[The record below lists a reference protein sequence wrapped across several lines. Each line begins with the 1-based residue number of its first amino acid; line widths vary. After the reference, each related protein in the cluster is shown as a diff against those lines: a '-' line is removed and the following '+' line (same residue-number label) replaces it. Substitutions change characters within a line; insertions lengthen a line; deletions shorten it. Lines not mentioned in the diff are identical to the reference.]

1 MLNLLLKNG
10 TVYYQ
15 GKMQKVD
22 VLIQNGVVCKI
33 DRDIQADGCPVIDSS
48 KFNIIPGL
56 ADVHVHLREP
66 GFSYKETILT
76 GTKAAAKGGF
86 TLVAAMPNLNPV
98 PDSAEHLKIELDRI
112 EKNRVIKVLP
122 YGSITVGEK
131 GKELR
136 DMAGM
141 AEDVIAFS
149 DDGKGVQN
157 SEMMEKAM
165 TVAKELNKPIVAHCE
180 VESLLNGGYIH
191 EGEYAKLHGHRG
203 ISSASE
209 YEEVI
214 RDINLSEKTGCQFH
228 ACHVSTKESVE
239 AIRQAKARGLKV
251 SGETGPH
258 YLAFTDMD
266 LQESGN
272 WKMNPPI
279 RSEEDRQ
286 ALIKGVRDGTIECI
300 ITDHAPH
307 SREEKSKG
315 LAGSSMGVV
324 GLETSFAAVNTYM
337 VEKGYISFEK
347 LVEVMSINPRKIF
360 GLESGIQIGK
370 PADITIVDPK
380 AKWAVNPEEFISMGK
395 ATPFAGKT
403 LTGKV
408 IATIYNGDFAYS
420 EL

>member
-15 GKMQKVD
+15 GKMQKAD

-98 PDSAEHLKIELDRI
+98 PDSVEHLKIELDRI

-141 AEDVIAFS
+141 AKDVIAFS

-191 EGEYAKLHGHRG
+191 EGEYAKLHGHKG
-203 ISSASE
+203 ICSASE

-266 LQESGN
+266 LQESGS

-403 LTGKV
+403 LIGKV

>member
-98 PDSAEHLKIELDRI
+98 PDSAKHLKIELDRI
-112 EKNRVIKVLP
+112 EKNRAIKVLP

-141 AEDVIAFS
+141 AKDVIAFS

-191 EGEYAKLHGHRG
+191 DGEYAKLHGHKG

-228 ACHVSTKESVE
+228 ACHISTKESVE
-239 AIRQAKARGLKV
+239 AIRQAKAKGLKV

-266 LQESGN
+266 LQESGS

-286 ALIKGVRDGTIECI
+286 ALIKAVQDGTIECI

>member
-22 VLIQNGVVCKI
+22 VLIQNGIVCKI
-33 DRDIQADGCPVIDSS
+33 DRDIQTDGCPVIDSS

-141 AEDVIAFS
+141 AKDVIAFS

-191 EGEYAKLHGHRG
+191 DGEYAKLHGHKG

-228 ACHVSTKESVE
+228 ACHISTKESVD
-239 AIRQAKARGLKV
+239 AIRQAKAKGLKV

-266 LQESGN
+266 LQESGS

-279 RSEEDRQ
+279 RSEGDRQ
-286 ALIKGVRDGTIECI
+286 ALIKGVQDGTIECI

-370 PADITIVDPK
+370 PADITIVEPK
-380 AKWAVNPEEFISMGK
+380 AKWVVNPKEFISMGK

>member
-22 VLIQNGVVCKI
+22 VLIQNGIVCKI

-141 AEDVIAFS
+141 AKDVIAFS

-165 TVAKELNKPIVAHCE
+165 TVAKELNKPIIAHCE

-191 EGEYAKLHGHRG
+191 DGEYAKLHGHKG

-228 ACHVSTKESVE
+228 ACHISTKDSVD
-239 AIRQAKARGLKV
+239 AIRQAKAKGLKV

-286 ALIKGVRDGTIECI
+286 ALIKGVQDGTIECI

-380 AKWAVNPEEFISMGK
+380 TKWVVNPEEFISMGK

>member
-141 AEDVIAFS
+141 AKDVIAFS

-191 EGEYAKLHGHRG
+191 DGEYAKLHGHKG

-228 ACHVSTKESVE
+228 ACHISTKESVV
-239 AIRQAKARGLKV
+239 AIRQAKAKGLKV

-266 LQESGN
+266 LQESGS

-286 ALIKGVRDGTIECI
+286 ALIKAVQDGTIECI

-380 AKWAVNPEEFISMGK
+380 AKWVVNPEEFISMGK

>member
-141 AEDVIAFS
+141 AKDVIAFS

-165 TVAKELNKPIVAHCE
+165 TVAKELNKPIIAHCE

-191 EGEYAKLHGHRG
+191 DGEYAKLHGHKG

-228 ACHVSTKESVE
+228 ACHISTKDSVD
-239 AIRQAKARGLKV
+239 AIRQAKAKGLKV

-266 LQESGN
+266 LQESGS

-286 ALIKGVRDGTIECI
+286 ALIKGVQDGTIECI

-380 AKWAVNPEEFISMGK
+380 TKWVVNPEEFISMGK

>member
-98 PDSAEHLKIELDRI
+98 PDSAQHLKIELDRI

-141 AEDVIAFS
+141 AKDVIAFS

-191 EGEYAKLHGHRG
+191 DGEYAKLHGHKG

-228 ACHVSTKESVE
+228 ACHISTKESVD
-239 AIRQAKARGLKV
+239 AIRQAKAKGLKV

-266 LQESGN
+266 LQESGS

-286 ALIKGVRDGTIECI
+286 ALIKAVRDGTIECI

-380 AKWAVNPEEFISMGK
+380 AKWTVNPEEFVSMGK

>member
-22 VLIQNGVVCKI
+22 VLIQKGVVCKI

-141 AEDVIAFS
+141 AKDVIAFS

-191 EGEYAKLHGHRG
+191 DGEYAKLHGHKG

-228 ACHVSTKESVE
+228 GCHISTKESVD
-239 AIRQAKARGLKV
+239 AIRQAKAKGLKV

-286 ALIKGVRDGTIECI
+286 ALIKGVQDGTIECI

-337 VEKGYISFEK
+337 VEKGCISFEK

-380 AKWAVNPEEFISMGK
+380 AKWVVNPEEFISMGK

>member
-66 GFSYKETILT
+66 GFSYKETIFT

-141 AEDVIAFS
+141 AKDVIAFS

-191 EGEYAKLHGHRG
+191 DGEYAKLHGHKG

-228 ACHVSTKESVE
+228 ACHISTKESVD
-239 AIRQAKARGLKV
+239 AIRQAKAKGLKV

-286 ALIKGVRDGTIECI
+286 ALIKGVQDGTIECI

-380 AKWAVNPEEFISMGK
+380 AKWVVNPEEFISMGK

>member
-98 PDSAEHLKIELDRI
+98 PDSVEHLKIELDRI

-141 AEDVIAFS
+141 AKDVIAFS

-191 EGEYAKLHGHRG
+191 DGEYAKLHGHKG

-228 ACHVSTKESVE
+228 ACHISTKESVD
-239 AIRQAKARGLKV
+239 AIRQAKAKGLKV

-266 LQESGN
+266 LQESGS

-286 ALIKGVRDGTIECI
+286 ALIKAVRDGTIECI

-307 SREEKSKG
+307 SRQEKSKG

-360 GLESGIQIGK
+360 GIESGIQIGK
-370 PADITIVDPK
+370 PADITIVDPQ
-380 AKWAVNPEEFISMGK
+380 AKWTVNPEEFISMGK

>member
-141 AEDVIAFS
+141 AKDVIAFS

-191 EGEYAKLHGHRG
+191 DGEYAKLHGHKG

-228 ACHVSTKESVE
+228 TCHVSTKESVA
-239 AIRQAKARGLKV
+239 AIRQAKAKGLKV

-286 ALIKGVRDGTIECI
+286 ALIKAVQDGTIECI

-307 SREEKSKG
+307 SRQEKSKG

-380 AKWAVNPEEFISMGK
+380 TKWAVNPEEFISMGK

>member
-1 MLNLLLKNG
+1 MLNLLFKNG

-98 PDSAEHLKIELDRI
+98 PDSAEHLKVELDRI

-141 AEDVIAFS
+141 AKDVIAFS

-191 EGEYAKLHGHRG
+191 DGEYAKLHGHKG

-228 ACHVSTKESVE
+228 ACHISTKESVD
-239 AIRQAKARGLKV
+239 AIRQAKAKGLKV

-266 LQESGN
+266 LQESGS

-286 ALIKGVRDGTIECI
+286 ALIKGVQDGTIECI

-380 AKWAVNPEEFISMGK
+380 AKWVVNPEEFISMGK

>member
-33 DRDIQADGCPVIDSS
+33 DRDIQADGCPIIDSS

-141 AEDVIAFS
+141 AKDVIAFS

-191 EGEYAKLHGHRG
+191 DGEYAKLHGHKG

-228 ACHVSTKESVE
+228 ACHISTKESVE
-239 AIRQAKARGLKV
+239 AIRQAKAKGLKV

-266 LQESGN
+266 LQESGS

-286 ALIKGVRDGTIECI
+286 ALIKAVQDGTIECI

-370 PADITIVDPK
+370 PADITIVDPQ
-380 AKWAVNPEEFISMGK
+380 AKWTVNPEEFISMGK

>member
-141 AEDVIAFS
+141 AKDVIAFS

-191 EGEYAKLHGHRG
+191 DGEYAKLHGHKG

-214 RDINLSEKTGCQFH
+214 RDINLSEKTDCQFH
-228 ACHVSTKESVE
+228 ACHISTKESVD
-239 AIRQAKARGLKV
+239 AIRQAKAKGLKV

-380 AKWAVNPEEFISMGK
+380 AKWVVNPEEFISMGK

>member
-98 PDSAEHLKIELDRI
+98 PDSAEHLKVELDRI

-141 AEDVIAFS
+141 AKDVIAFS

-191 EGEYAKLHGHRG
+191 DGEYAKLHGHKG

-228 ACHVSTKESVE
+228 ACHISTKESVD
-239 AIRQAKARGLKV
+239 AIRQAKAKGLKV

-266 LQESGN
+266 LQESGS

-286 ALIKGVRDGTIECI
+286 ALIKGVQDGTIECI

-380 AKWAVNPEEFISMGK
+380 AKWVVNPEEFISMGK

-403 LTGKV
+403 LIGKV
-408 IATIYNGDFAYS
+408 IATIYDGDFAYS

>member
-141 AEDVIAFS
+141 AKDVIAFS

-191 EGEYAKLHGHRG
+191 DGEYAKLHGHKG

-228 ACHVSTKESVE
+228 ACHISTKESVD
-239 AIRQAKARGLKV
+239 AIRQAKAKGLKV

-266 LQESGN
+266 LQESGS

-286 ALIKGVRDGTIECI
+286 ALIKGVQDGTIECI

-380 AKWAVNPEEFISMGK
+380 TKWVVNPEEFISMGK

>member
-141 AEDVIAFS
+141 AKDVIAFS

-191 EGEYAKLHGHRG
+191 DGEYAKLHGHKG

-228 ACHVSTKESVE
+228 SCHISTKESVD
-239 AIRQAKARGLKV
+239 AIRQAKAKGLKV

-286 ALIKGVRDGTIECI
+286 ALIKGVQDGTIECI

-380 AKWAVNPEEFISMGK
+380 AKWVVNPEEFISMGK

>member
-33 DRDIQADGCPVIDSS
+33 DRDIQTDGCPVIDSS

-141 AEDVIAFS
+141 AKDVIAFS

-157 SEMMEKAM
+157 SDMMEKAM
-165 TVAKELNKPIVAHCE
+165 ETAKSLGKAIVAHCE

-191 EGEYAKLHGHRG
+191 DGEYAKLHGHKG

-228 ACHVSTKESVE
+228 ACHISTKESVE
-239 AIRQAKARGLKV
+239 AIRQAKAKGLKV

-266 LQESGN
+266 LQESGS

-286 ALIKGVRDGTIECI
+286 ALIKAVRDGTIECI

-360 GLESGIQIGK
+360 GIESGIQIGK

-380 AKWAVNPEEFISMGK
+380 AKWTVNPEEFVSMGK

>member
-33 DRDIQADGCPVIDSS
+33 DRDIQTDGCPVIDSS

-141 AEDVIAFS
+141 AKDVIAFS

-157 SEMMEKAM
+157 SDMMEKAM
-165 TVAKELNKPIVAHCE
+165 ETAKSLGKAIVAHCE

-191 EGEYAKLHGHRG
+191 DGEYAKLHGHKG

-228 ACHVSTKESVE
+228 ACHISTKESVE
-239 AIRQAKARGLKV
+239 AIRQAKAKGLKV

-266 LQESGN
+266 LQESGS

-286 ALIKGVRDGTIECI
+286 ALIKAVRDGTIECI

-380 AKWAVNPEEFISMGK
+380 AKWTVNPEEFVSMGK

>member
-33 DRDIQADGCPVIDSS
+33 DRDIQADACPVIDSS

-141 AEDVIAFS
+141 AKDVIAFS

-191 EGEYAKLHGHRG
+191 DGEYAKLHGHKG

-228 ACHVSTKESVE
+228 ACHISTKESVD
-239 AIRQAKARGLKV
+239 AIRQAKAKGLKV

-266 LQESGN
+266 LQESGS

-286 ALIKGVRDGTIECI
+286 ALIKGVQDGTIECI

-380 AKWAVNPEEFISMGK
+380 AKWVVNPEEFISMGK

-408 IATIYNGDFAYS
+408 IATIYNSDFAYS

>member
-141 AEDVIAFS
+141 AKDVIAFS

-191 EGEYAKLHGHRG
+191 DGEYAKLHGHNG

-228 ACHVSTKESVE
+228 ACHISTKESVD
-239 AIRQAKARGLKV
+239 AIRQAKAKGLKV

-266 LQESGN
+266 LQESGS

-279 RSEEDRQ
+279 RGEEDRQ
-286 ALIKGVRDGTIECI
+286 ALIKGVQDGTIECI

-307 SREEKSKG
+307 SRQEKSKG

-380 AKWAVNPEEFISMGK
+380 AKWVVNPEEFISMGK

>member
-141 AEDVIAFS
+141 AKDVIAFS

-191 EGEYAKLHGHRG
+191 DGEYAKLHGHKG

-228 ACHVSTKESVE
+228 ACHISTKESVD
-239 AIRQAKARGLKV
+239 AIRQAKAKGLKV

-266 LQESGN
+266 LQESGS

-286 ALIKGVRDGTIECI
+286 ALIKGVQDGTIECI

-380 AKWAVNPEEFISMGK
+380 AKWVVNPEEFISMGK

>member
-98 PDSAEHLKIELDRI
+98 PDSTEHLKIELDRI

-141 AEDVIAFS
+141 AKDVIAFS

-191 EGEYAKLHGHRG
+191 DGEYAKLHGHKG

-228 ACHVSTKESVE
+228 ACHISTKESVD
-239 AIRQAKARGLKV
+239 AIRQAKAKGLKV

-266 LQESGN
+266 LQESGS

-286 ALIKGVRDGTIECI
+286 ALIKGVQDGTIECI

-307 SREEKSKG
+307 SREVKSKG

-360 GLESGIQIGK
+360 GLESGIQIDK

-380 AKWAVNPEEFISMGK
+380 TKWVVNPEEFISMGK

>member
-98 PDSAEHLKIELDRI
+98 PDSVEHLKIELDRI

-141 AEDVIAFS
+141 AKDVIAFS

-191 EGEYAKLHGHRG
+191 DGEYAKLHGHKG

-228 ACHVSTKESVE
+228 ACHISTKESVD
-239 AIRQAKARGLKV
+239 AIRQAKAKGLKV

-266 LQESGN
+266 LQESGS

-380 AKWAVNPEEFISMGK
+380 AKWVVNPEEFISMGK

>member
-98 PDSAEHLKIELDRI
+98 PDSVEHLKIELSRI

-141 AEDVIAFS
+141 AKDVIAFS

-191 EGEYAKLHGHRG
+191 DGEYAKLHGHKG

-228 ACHVSTKESVE
+228 ACHISTKESVA
-239 AIRQAKARGLKV
+239 AIRQAKAKGLKV

-286 ALIKGVRDGTIECI
+286 ALIKAVRDGAIECI

-380 AKWAVNPEEFISMGK
+380 AKWVVNPEEFISMGK

>member
-141 AEDVIAFS
+141 AKDVIAFS

-191 EGEYAKLHGHRG
+191 DGEYAKLHGHKG

-228 ACHVSTKESVE
+228 ACHISTKESVD
-239 AIRQAKARGLKV
+239 AIRQAKAKGLKV

-286 ALIKGVRDGTIECI
+286 ALIKGVQDGTIECI

-324 GLETSFAAVNTYM
+324 GLEISFAAVNTYM

-380 AKWAVNPEEFISMGK
+380 AKWVVNPEEFISMGK

>member
-141 AEDVIAFS
+141 AKDVIAFS

-165 TVAKELNKPIVAHCE
+165 TVAKGLNKPIVAHCE

-191 EGEYAKLHGHRG
+191 DGEYAKLHGHKG

-228 ACHVSTKESVE
+228 ACHVSTKESVA
-239 AIRQAKARGLKV
+239 AIRQAKAKGLKV

-266 LQESGN
+266 LQESGS

-286 ALIKGVRDGTIECI
+286 ALIKAVRDGTIECI

-360 GLESGIQIGK
+360 GIESGIQIGK

-380 AKWAVNPEEFISMGK
+380 AKWVVNPEEFISMGK

>member
-22 VLIQNGVVCKI
+22 VLIQNGIVCKI

-141 AEDVIAFS
+141 AKDVIAFS

-191 EGEYAKLHGHRG
+191 DGEYAKLHGHKG

-228 ACHVSTKESVE
+228 ACHISTKESVD
-239 AIRQAKARGLKV
+239 AIRQAKAKGLKV

-266 LQESGN
+266 LQESGS

-279 RSEEDRQ
+279 RNEEDRQ
-286 ALIKGVRDGTIECI
+286 ALIKGVQDGTIECI

-360 GLESGIQIGK
+360 GLESGIQIDK

-380 AKWAVNPEEFISMGK
+380 AKWTVNPEEFISMGK

>member
-141 AEDVIAFS
+141 AKDVIAFS

-191 EGEYAKLHGHRG
+191 DGEYAKLHGHKG

-228 ACHVSTKESVE
+228 ACHISTKESVE
-239 AIRQAKARGLKV
+239 AIRQAKAKGLKV

-266 LQESGN
+266 LQESGS

-286 ALIKGVRDGTIECI
+286 ALIKAVRDGTIECI

-337 VEKGYISFEK
+337 VENGYISFEK

-380 AKWAVNPEEFISMGK
+380 AKWVVNPEEFISMGK

>member
-22 VLIQNGVVCKI
+22 VLIQNGIVCKI

-141 AEDVIAFS
+141 AKDVIAFS

-191 EGEYAKLHGHRG
+191 DGEYAKLHGHKG

-228 ACHVSTKESVE
+228 ACHISTKESVD
-239 AIRQAKARGLKV
+239 AIRQAKAKGLKV

-266 LQESGN
+266 LQESGS

-286 ALIKGVRDGTIECI
+286 ALIKWVQDGTIECI

-380 AKWAVNPEEFISMGK
+380 TKWVVNPEEFISMGK

>member
-141 AEDVIAFS
+141 AKDVMAFS

-191 EGEYAKLHGHRG
+191 DGEYAKLHGHKG

-228 ACHVSTKESVE
+228 ACHISTKESVD
-239 AIRQAKARGLKV
+239 AIRQAKAKGLKV

-266 LQESGN
+266 LQESGS

-307 SREEKSKG
+307 SRQEKSKG

-380 AKWAVNPEEFISMGK
+380 AKWVVNPEEFISMGK

>member
-86 TLVAAMPNLNPV
+86 TLVAAMPNLNPA

-141 AEDVIAFS
+141 AKDVIAFS

-191 EGEYAKLHGHRG
+191 DGEYAKLHGHKG

-228 ACHVSTKESVE
+228 ACHISTKESVD
-239 AIRQAKARGLKV
+239 AIRQAKAKGLKV

-286 ALIKGVRDGTIECI
+286 ALIKGVQDGTIECI

-380 AKWAVNPEEFISMGK
+380 AKWVVNPEEFISMGK

>member
-33 DRDIQADGCPVIDSS
+33 DRDIQADGCPAIDSS

-141 AEDVIAFS
+141 AKDVIAFS

-191 EGEYAKLHGHRG
+191 DGEYAKLHGHKG

-228 ACHVSTKESVE
+228 ACHISTKESVD
-239 AIRQAKARGLKV
+239 AIRQAKAKGLKV

-286 ALIKGVRDGTIECI
+286 ALIKGVQDGTIECI

-380 AKWAVNPEEFISMGK
+380 AKWVVNPEEFISMGK

>member
-141 AEDVIAFS
+141 AKDVIAFS

-157 SEMMEKAM
+157 SDMMEKAM
-165 TVAKELNKPIVAHCE
+165 ETAKSLGKAIVAHCE

-191 EGEYAKLHGHRG
+191 DGEYAKLHGHKG

-228 ACHVSTKESVE
+228 ACHISTKESVE
-239 AIRQAKARGLKV
+239 AIRQAKAKGLKV

-266 LQESGN
+266 LQESGS

-286 ALIKGVRDGTIECI
+286 ALIKAVRDGTIECI

-380 AKWAVNPEEFISMGK
+380 AKWVVNPEEFVSMGK

>member
-33 DRDIQADGCPVIDSS
+33 DRDIQTDGCPVIDSS

-141 AEDVIAFS
+141 AKDVIAFS

-191 EGEYAKLHGHRG
+191 DGEYAKLHGHKG

-228 ACHVSTKESVE
+228 ACHISTKESVD
-239 AIRQAKARGLKV
+239 AIRQAKAKGLKV

-266 LQESGN
+266 LQESGS

-286 ALIKGVRDGTIECI
+286 ALIKGVQDGTIECI

-380 AKWAVNPEEFISMGK
+380 TKWVVNPEEFISMGK

>member
-141 AEDVIAFS
+141 AKDVIAFS

-191 EGEYAKLHGHRG
+191 DGEYAKLHGHKG

-228 ACHVSTKESVE
+228 GCHISTKESVD
-239 AIRQAKARGLKV
+239 AIRQAKAKGLKV

-266 LQESGN
+266 LQESGS

-286 ALIKGVRDGTIECI
+286 ALIKGVQDGTIECI

-380 AKWAVNPEEFISMGK
+380 AKWVVNPEEFISMGK

>member
-141 AEDVIAFS
+141 AKDVIAFS

-191 EGEYAKLHGHRG
+191 DGEYAKLHGHKG

-228 ACHVSTKESVE
+228 ACHISTKESVD
-239 AIRQAKARGLKV
+239 AIRQAKAKGLKV

-266 LQESGN
+266 LQESGS

-279 RSEEDRQ
+279 RNEEDRQ
-286 ALIKGVRDGTIECI
+286 ALIKGVQDGTIECI

-380 AKWAVNPEEFISMGK
+380 AKWVVNPEEFISMGK

>member
-1 MLNLLLKNG
+1 MSNLLLKNG

-98 PDSAEHLKIELDRI
+98 PDSAEHLKTELDRI
-112 EKNRVIKVLP
+112 GKNRVIKVLP

-141 AEDVIAFS
+141 AKDVIAFS

-191 EGEYAKLHGHRG
+191 DGEYAKLHGHKG

-228 ACHVSTKESVE
+228 ACHISTKESVD
-239 AIRQAKARGLKV
+239 AIRQAKAKGLKV

-286 ALIKGVRDGTIECI
+286 ALIKGVQDGTIECI

-380 AKWAVNPEEFISMGK
+380 AKWVVNPEEFISMGK

>member
-22 VLIQNGVVCKI
+22 VLIQNGIVCKI

-141 AEDVIAFS
+141 AKDVIAFS

-165 TVAKELNKPIVAHCE
+165 TVAKELNKPIIAHCE

-191 EGEYAKLHGHRG
+191 DGEYAKLHGHKG

-228 ACHVSTKESVE
+228 ACHISTKESVD
-239 AIRQAKARGLKV
+239 AIRQAKAKGLKV

-266 LQESGN
+266 LQESGS

-286 ALIKGVRDGTIECI
+286 ALIKGVQDGTIECI

-380 AKWAVNPEEFISMGK
+380 TKWVVNPEEFISMGK
-395 ATPFAGKT
+395 TTPFAGKT

>member
-22 VLIQNGVVCKI
+22 VLIQNGIVCKI

-141 AEDVIAFS
+141 AKDVIAFS

-191 EGEYAKLHGHRG
+191 DGEYAKLHGHKG

-228 ACHVSTKESVE
+228 ACHISTKESVD
-239 AIRQAKARGLKV
+239 AIRQAKAKGLKV

-266 LQESGN
+266 LQESGS

-286 ALIKGVRDGTIECI
+286 ALIKGVQDGTIECI

-347 LVEVMSINPRKIF
+347 LVEVISINPRKIF

-380 AKWAVNPEEFISMGK
+380 TKWVVNPEEFISMGK